1 MTYPPPVD
9 DFLQGMVDEI
19 RDLTEQRE
27 TAQAE
32 NIVALDKLRRE
43 QARAAGLQTE
53 VLLARKTINHLIDT
67 YYRREY

>member
-1 MTYPPPVD
+1 MMPPPVD

-32 NIVALDKLRRE
+32 LVIALDKLRRE
-43 QARAAGLQTE
+43 QSRCTDLKMQ
-53 VLLARKTINHLIDT
+53 VDLSRKIIDHLIDT